1 MITRIRKGLSKR
13 KVKIFLL
20 FLISSFLAWF
30 ISNLSE
36 SYEDRATF
44 QLEYIN
50 VPDSLFLTRASKN
63 EIEVQLRAN
72 GFQFLWFN
80 FSPKRVKVNLSA
92 MGKRGNKYFVLHDSY
107 KNQIERQLSGSMR
120 LLDVD
125 RDTLFFQF
133 FKVYSKEVPVKPVIE
148 LNLAQNHLL
157 DGKLVLDP
165 DKITITGPKN
175 EIDTILVA
183 RTEALILPELNSDFS
198 HTLNLNKPEMLEN
211 TSYSQRTIQISG
223 KVSRFSERIIEVPV
237 QVINVPEGAEIKTFP
252 NVVSL
257 LCKAKIGQL
266 KDLSAADFQLLADYE
281 RAGNSKK
288 ILQLVVGRQPEGLHS
303 VRLLETQVEY
313 ILKRE

>member
-20 FLISSFLAWF
+20 FLLSSFLAWF

-63 EIEVQLRAN
+63 EIEVRLRAN

-80 FSPKRVKVNLSA
+80 FRPKRVKVNLSA
-92 MGKRGNKYFVLHDSY
+92 MGKRDRKYFVLHDSY
-107 KNQIERQLSGSMR
+107 KNQIDRQLSGSMR
-120 LLDVD
+120 LLDMD

-157 DGKLVLDP
+157 DGKLILEP
-165 DKITITGPKN
+165 DKVTITGPKN
-175 EIDTILVA
+175 EIDSILVA
-183 RTEALILPELNSDFS
+183 RTEALILPELSSDFS
-198 HTLNLNKPEMLEN
+198 HTLSLNKPKTLEN
-211 TSYSQRTIQISG
+211 TSYSQNTIKISG
-223 KVSRFSERIIEVPV
+223 KVSRFSEKIIEVPV

-266 KDLSAADFQLLADYE
+266 KDLGAADFQLIADYE

-288 ILQLVVGRQPEGLHS
+288 TLLLEVGRKPEGIHS